1 MNKKTDITKINN
13 KGFFPTGLFSNQKK
27 DKNKLYEEMHDDL
40 SQKKEPALNIY
51 EREKKREELGEK
63 LLSALE
69 EKDMDKVKCYLKE
82 GATGFFEKLV
92 KYSHYDK
99 LDKIEKLIDLDADF
113 NYINKDNDGLLS
125 LLLKYDFNYKERE
138 KEIKT
143 KIVKK
148 MVEKGVHPNKINN
161 GDNWTPIMYAARK
174 DYKEIVDMLIKEGA
188 DIHYKAV
195 SADGPEYLLE
205 VEIYEQEI
213 IDTIEKEW
221 LNKLLNG
228 NVNDKYIIDRGLI
241 CAIKHGSLEDVKK
254 VLDMGAD
261 VNCLFSNNKKYGAKN
276 DILVPLLIAME
287 NEKED
292 VIKLLIEKEAKL
304 CLDISRSGNNL
315 MENPH
320 ILVYRK
326 EMLELA
332 VNEYIKKM
340 KKEDVNKLIG
350 EQNTLLIYAAKLNF
364 KEAVK
369 KLIEM
374 GADLEINVKR
384 TSHTTIL
391 DTALT
396 MSIRKKNNEIA
407 KMLIDAGAKIKE
419 YSQKDWNALYVT
431 IKEKNVDILKYL
443 VEKKVELNPEN
454 GNENP
459 LINAIGN
466 ELENPMVE
474 LLIKLGADVNAM
486 DEYQE
491 TALSRAIYNEDY
503 KTIDLL
509 IKNNAKFIYE
519 DDMGEKRDVMDSVNN
534 GDLRKYLEK
543 IKKEKGYKI

>member
-1 MNKKTDITKINN
+1 MNKTLQIKKD
-13 KGFFPTGLFSNQKK
+13 GFFPTGLFGNKKK
-27 DKNKLYEEMHDDL
+27 DKNKLYEEMQDEL
-40 SQKKEPALNIY
+40 NQKKEPTLNIY

-63 LLSALE
+63 LLDALE
-69 EKDMDKVKCYLKE
+69 EKDMDKVKYYLKE

-113 NYINKDNDGLLS
+113 NYINKNNDGLLS
-125 LLLKYDFNYKERE
+125 LLLRNDFKYKDE
-138 KEIKT
+138 KEIKI
-143 KIVKK
+143 KIVEK
-148 MVEKGVHPNKINN
+148 MIKKGVQPNEINN

-213 IDTIEKEW
+213 IDNIEKEW
-221 LNKLLNG
+221 LKKLLNG
-228 NVNDKYIIDRGLI
+228 NISDEYVINRGLI
-241 CAIKHGSLEDVKK
+241 CAIKHGSLKDVEK

-261 VNCLFSNNKKYGAKN
+261 INCLFSNNKKYGAKN
-276 DILVPLLIAME
+276 DILVPLLVAME

-292 VIKLLIEKEAKL
+292 VIKLLIEKGAKL

-364 KEAVK
+364 KDAVK

-374 GADLEINVKR
+374 GANLEINVKR
-384 TSHTTIL
+384 TSHTTVL

-419 YSQKDWNALYVT
+419 YSQKDWNPLYVA
-431 IKEKNVDILKYL
+431 IKEKNVEILKYL
-443 VEKKVELNPEN
+443 IEKNIELNPEN

-459 LINAIGN
+459 LINAISD

-474 LLIKLGADVNAM
+474 LLVKHGADVNAV

-491 TALSRAIYNEDY
+491 TALSRAIFNEDY

-509 IKNNAKFIYE
+509 IKNGAKFIYE

-534 GDLRKYLEK
+534 GDLREYLEK
-543 IKKEKGYKI
+543 IKKEKGIKYE